1 MNEFEQLVQE
11 DESKVKKSKA
21 TQEKAK
27 KDKAKRGPSPLKT
40 KIMIGSIVVL
50 TLSTLF
56 FALSYLGSQSIIK
69 KLKAEQNQVV
79 VNTKKSVD
87 EVYRKTASAEE
98 VKDIKDSQITSL
110 TDQLN
115 EALKTLETSKG
126 IRSDQV
132 KVAFTK
138 TKELSV
144 MNTVNKFFSQY
155 FAFDSKDQNRVKNL
169 QELVANDLVYS
180 EVTTADSLMK
190 QFEEKGA
197 LASSATI
204 FYYATLSDQDEYFVI
219 APLLIQGKVVPQAYK
234 LGIGSDNKVKS
245 FTYIG
250 TIDMNYKDISRE
262 VKGAD
267 KVETPTTQAQTTQGG
282 TTVHETTKQQST
294 TKEKK
299 TQ

>member
-110 TDQLN
+110 TNQLN

-126 IRSDQV
+126 
-132 KVAFTK
+132 
-138 TKELSV
+138 
-144 MNTVNKFFSQY
+144 
-155 FAFDSKDQNRVKNL
+155 KN
-169 QELVANDLVYS
+169 
-180 EVTTADSLMK
+180 
-190 QFEEKGA
+190 
-197 LASSATI
+197 
-204 FYYATLSDQDEYFVI
+204 
-219 APLLIQGKVVPQAYK
+219 
-234 LGIGSDNKVKS
+234 
-245 FTYIG
+245 
-250 TIDMNYKDISRE
+250 
-262 VKGAD
+262 
-267 KVETPTTQAQTTQGG
+267 
-282 TTVHETTKQQST
+282 
-294 TKEKK
+294 
-299 TQ
+299 

>member
-138 TKELSV
+138 TKELSA
-144 MNTVNKFFSQY
+144 MNTVNKFFSQ
-155 FAFDSKDQNRVKNL
+155 
-169 QELVANDLVYS
+169 
-180 EVTTADSLMK
+180 
-190 QFEEKGA
+190 
-197 LASSATI
+197 
-204 FYYATLSDQDEYFVI
+204 
-219 APLLIQGKVVPQAYK
+219 
-234 LGIGSDNKVKS
+234 
-245 FTYIG
+245 
-250 TIDMNYKDISRE
+250 
-262 VKGAD
+262 
-267 KVETPTTQAQTTQGG
+267 
-282 TTVHETTKQQST
+282 
-294 TKEKK
+294 
-299 TQ
+299 

>member
-40 KIMIGSIVVL
+40 KLMIGAIVVL

-56 FALSYLGSQSIIK
+56 FGLSYLGSQKLIT

-115 EALKTLETSKG
+115 QALKALETSKG

-234 LGIGSDNKVKS
+234 IGIGSDNKVKS

-250 TIDMNYKDISRE
+250 TIDMNYKDLSRE

-282 TTVHETTKQQST
+282 TTTHETTKQQPT

>member
-110 TDQLN
+110 TNQLN

-138 TKELSV
+138 TKELNA

-219 APLLIQGKVVPQAYK
+219 APLLIQGKVAPQAYK

-267 KVETPTTQAQTTQGG
+267 KVETLTTQAQTTQGG

>member
-144 MNTVNKFFSQY
+144 MNTINKFFSQY

-180 EVTTADSLMK
+180 EVITADSLMK

-282 TTVHETTKQQST
+282 TTVHETTKHQST

>member
-11 DESKVKKSKA
+11 DESKVKKSKT

-110 TDQLN
+110 TNQLN

-138 TKELSV
+138 TKELSA

>member
-69 KLKAEQNQVV
+69 KLKAEQSQVV

-110 TDQLN
+110 TNQLN

-138 TKELSV
+138 TKELNA

-234 LGIGSDNKVKS
+234 LGISSDNKVKS

>member
-56 FALSYLGSQSIIK
+56 FGLSYLGSQKLIT

-110 TDQLN
+110 TNQLN

-138 TKELSV
+138 TKELNA

-219 APLLIQGKVVPQAYK
+219 APLLIQGKVVPQVYK
-234 LGIGSDNKVKS
+234 IGIGSDNKVKS

>member
-138 TKELSV
+138 TKELSA
-144 MNTVNKFFSQY
+144 MNAINKFFSQY

-180 EVTTADSLMK
+180 EVITADSLMK

>member
-40 KIMIGSIVVL
+40 KIMIGTIVIL

-138 TKELSV
+138 TKELSA
-144 MNTVNKFFSQY
+144 MNAINKFFSQY

-190 QFEEKGA
+190 QFE
-197 LASSATI
+197 
-204 FYYATLSDQDEYFVI
+204 
-219 APLLIQGKVVPQAYK
+219 
-234 LGIGSDNKVKS
+234 
-245 FTYIG
+245 
-250 TIDMNYKDISRE
+250 
-262 VKGAD
+262 
-267 KVETPTTQAQTTQGG
+267 
-282 TTVHETTKQQST
+282 
-294 TKEKK
+294 
-299 TQ
+299 

>member
-1 MNEFEQLVQE
+1 M
-11 DESKVKKSKA
+11 
-21 TQEKAK
+21 
-27 KDKAKRGPSPLKT
+27 
-40 KIMIGSIVVL
+40 L

-138 TKELSV
+138 TKELSA

>member
-138 TKELSV
+138 TKELSA
-144 MNTVNKFFSQY
+144 MNIVNKFFSQY

>member
-138 TKELSV
+138 TKELSA
-144 MNTVNKFFSQY
+144 MNIINKFFSQY

>member
-56 FALSYLGSQSIIK
+56 FALSYLGSQSVIK

-110 TDQLN
+110 TNQLN

-282 TTVHETTKQQST
+282 TTTHETTKQQST

>member
-110 TDQLN
+110 TNQLN
-115 EALKTLETSKG
+115 EALKTLETSK
-126 IRSDQV
+126 
-132 KVAFTK
+132 VAFTK
-138 TKELSV
+138 TKELSA